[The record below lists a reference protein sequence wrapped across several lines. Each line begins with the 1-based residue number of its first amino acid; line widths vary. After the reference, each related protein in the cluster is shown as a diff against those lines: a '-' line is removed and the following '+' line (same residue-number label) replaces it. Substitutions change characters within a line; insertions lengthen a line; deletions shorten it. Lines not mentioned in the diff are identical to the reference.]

1 MIHIELVFLQT
12 LVAVATI
19 LARDSNPQDPPRSI
33 NYAIGSCKQ
42 ILFLCNYFYAII
54 EVIKLSLH
62 FVPVSPAIGD
72 VMFNISR
79 TSGVLTVS
87 GNLDRETVSRFI
99 ISVMVYTFRCLYV
112 FFNF

>member
-19 LARDSNPQDPPRSI
+19 LARDSDPQDPPRSI
-33 NYAIGSCKQ
+33 NYAIGSCK
-42 ILFLCNYFYAII
+42 LLCNYFYAII

-112 FFNF
+112 FF